1 MPDWTPI
8 IVEVAILI
16 AAITLLV
23 KKVLPDFV
31 SNKIKES
38 EKTLAEKLSESEY
51 DRARATFREDFA
63 ADTLGSTLEWLKGE
77 AEENRKETAK
87 RYDVIQVLSESVA
100 RLAQTIGKNTD
111 MIRILAQ
118 NSAQIV
124 DRLEDVEKE
133 IHEIKK

>member
-1 MPDWTPI
+1 MPDRTPT
-8 IVEVAILI
+8 IVEVAILV

-31 SNKIKES
+31 SNKI
-38 EKTLAEKLSESEY
+38 
-51 DRARATFREDFA
+51 